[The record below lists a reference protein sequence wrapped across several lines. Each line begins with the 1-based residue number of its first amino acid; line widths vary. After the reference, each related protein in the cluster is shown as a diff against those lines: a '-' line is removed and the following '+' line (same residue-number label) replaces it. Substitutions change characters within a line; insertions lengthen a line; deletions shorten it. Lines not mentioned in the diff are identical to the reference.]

1 MYMKPRSTWGVLIL
15 CLAISAL
22 ATSCEMSSGGLLTE
36 SERSSLYTLAIASQS
51 APAINDGSVLYPGTQ
66 VDVSVTKRS
75 GASAPAALDFALQ
88 RLDGSSAAVMRFL
101 STSVDTSKVKS
112 TTDVPLK
119 NVSHVD
125 GKLEGFSIPSDQA
138 SGLYQLAI
146 SVMGT
151 DGSILQ
157 QETVTVF
164 VGDAKPVIDSVS
176 VYPPAVEPGAAV
188 LLGLTVS
195 WVALA
200 SPDGSEAPAK
210 AAGDPWI
217 RWSRNGSAFAE
228 GLQSAGF
235 AKAVWTAPRAEGA
248 YAVRAEVFP
257 AAPTKGANFSFKA
270 DASQDLRVMVIGAA
284 GGAAGGTA
292 GDGGNDFADPLAFY
306 SLLKLDGSFDDSG
319 TRPRS
324 AQPAPF
330 GSPALD
336 TYPGGFGYRFGPAS
350 GLSVPGLMPPAVS
363 GKLASF
369 AVLVRLDPD
378 QGAGY
383 IVRFASADSSYV
395 LALGIDDGRPYVE
408 SQASGRTQ
416 RSLASSS
423 IPRGPLTLEAV
434 LRPEGDSLSITWH
447 AEGERIDAPSLS
459 LPSAPPAGSAT
470 LGGAGS
476 LPGVYDGFGL
486 MVPGASSSYPSPT
499 FRLASRRQ
507 WKSSLIIAEGFED
520 GTPPPSSST
529 AGSATFT
536 PRGLLLKGSASIV
549 LSPAFSLGSG
559 LAIEVGTEGDRGSFL
574 IDFLNGDGKRAFA
587 VRGTGEILDA
597 SGKVLDSLSASGAS
611 IIFTLEQRDGGLLVI
626 GSGGTPACAIPGSA
640 RRFTLSLEEESEA
653 SQTLV
658 NRVLVRS
665 SASQATGR

>member
-1 MYMKPRSTWGVLIL
+1 MKLRSPWGTLIL
-15 CLAISAL
+15 GLAVSAMAL
-22 ATSCEMSSGGLLTE
+22 SCEMSSGLLTE
-36 SERSSLYTLAIASQS
+36 SERSSLYTLAIASQGALS
-51 APAINDGSVLYPGTQ
+51 VSDGSVLYPGTQ
-66 VDVSVTKRS
+66 VDVSVAKRS
-75 GASAPAALDFALQ
+75 GASAPAALDFSLQ
-88 RLDGSSAAVMRFL
+88 RLDGASAVGMRFL

-112 TTDVPLK
+112 TTDIPSK
-119 NVSHVD
+119 NVSRVE
-125 GKLEGFSIPSDQA
+125 GKLEGFTIPSDQA

-146 SVMGT
+146 SVVGS
-151 DGSILQ
+151 DGSVLQ
-157 QETVTVF
+157 QETVAVF

-195 WVALA
+195 WVAHA
-200 SPDGSEAPAK
+200 SSDGSEAPTK

-217 RWSRNGSAFAE
+217 RWSRNGTPFAE

-257 AAPTKGANFSFKA
+257 SAPAKGANFSFKST
-270 DASQDLRVMVIGAA
+270 ASQDLRIMVIGA
-284 GGAAGGTA
+284 A

-319 TRPRS
+319 TRPVS
-324 AQPAPF
+324 AQGSPF

-336 TYPGGFGYRFGPAS
+336 TYPGGFGYRFGPGS
-350 GLSVPGLMPPAVS
+350 GLSVPGLMPPSAS

-378 QGAGY
+378 QGEGN

-395 LALGIDDGRPYVE
+395 LAFGIDDGKPYVE
-408 SQASGRTQ
+408 SRISGRTQ
-416 RSLASSS
+416 RSLAPSS

-434 LRPEGDSLSITWH
+434 LRPEGDSITIAWR

-459 LPSAPPAGSAT
+459 LPSAPPAGSAM

-476 LPGVYDGFGL
+476 LPGVYDGFGI
-486 MVPGASSSYPSPT
+486 MVPGVSSSYPSPT

-520 GTPPPSSST
+520 GILPPSSST
-529 AGSATFT
+529 AGSVAIT
-536 PRGLLLKGSASIV
+536 PRGLSLKGPASIG

-559 LAIEVGTEGDRGSFL
+559 LAIEVGIEGDRASFL
-574 IDFLNGDGKRAFA
+574 IDFLNGDGKSAFA

-597 SGKVLDSLSASGAS
+597 SGEVLDSLPAPGARIEFS
-611 IIFTLEQRDGGLLVI
+611 LQQRDGKLLVM

-640 RRFTLSLEEESEA
+640 RRFTLSLREEGEA
-653 SQTLV
+653 SQALV